1 MKFFAGIIFSVSLL
15 LTGCGG
21 GGGGGGAGVDPN
33 NSAVSADSTTM
44 SLENVNQLMVAPVGL
59 TASTVALNKPS
70 LMKAFYAL
78 LGIQNAEAQSTV
90 SNQVYTIDKNRK
102 ITPSTVADIIA
113 GTRSSAR
120 SNWVTRTPKF
130 LLISYNDL
138 YKPGKN
144 GISSQQCNLV
154 AVRISD
160 GLTSCITI
168 NPRCD
173 AINACDVENFLSQ
186 IKVDP
191 SGNIFFVV
199 GGEASLYK
207 VDLTNPQT
215 PAITTIFTH
224 SGVGDAQNPV
234 VNSKG
239 DVFVSINIL
248 SSDYIQSR
256 IYPANGT
263 FTIISDPKSS
273 NTQIND
279 NKVGCAF
286 PGLGSH
292 STSFYYL
299 SMAQKTQTATLSE
312 MVSNG
317 NGTFTKV
324 EISSSPAGGEKPLAF
339 GDCAAVVSQAD
350 RTFAIGY
357 KIYGNAANRLYEIL
371 NPTNTPKIHM
381 LNNEFDAAIS
391 MKSCSNGLAILG
403 INAGETSHGI
413 DRFESSTSVVSHVLP
428 VGKYLVKSMTVSG
441 DCAIDFVGVRLLDKA
456 NVIGSIDP
464 LNTLKITDLS
474 ASATSIAT
482 LR

>member
-1 MKFFAGIIFSVSLL
+1 MKIFVGIIFSVSLL
-15 LTGCGG
+15 LNGCGG
-21 GGGGGGAGVDPN
+21 GGGVDPN
-33 NSAVSADSTTM
+33 NSAVSTDSSTM
-44 SLENVNQLMVAPVGL
+44 SLENVSQLMVAPVGL

-70 LMKAFYAL
+70 LMKAWYAL

-90 SNQVYTIDKNRK
+90 SNQVNTIGSTGT
-102 ITPSTVADIIA
+102 ISPSRVADIVA
-113 GTRSSAR
+113 GKPTSAS

-130 LLISYNDL
+130 VIISYSGL
-138 YKPGKN
+138 YK
-144 GISSQQCNLV
+144 SSGTGVSPQQCNLV
-154 AVRISD
+154 AVRVSD
-160 GLTSCITI
+160 GLLSCISI
-168 NPRCD
+168 FPRCD
-173 AINACDVENFLSQ
+173 FVNACDVTNFLSQ
-186 IKVDP
+186 IKVDT

-199 GGEASLYK
+199 GSEASLYK
-207 VDLTNPQT
+207 VDLTKPLT
-215 PAITTIFTH
+215 PVVSTIFTH
-224 SGVGDAQNPV
+224 SAIGDAQNPV
-234 VNSKG
+234 VNSNG
-239 DVFVSINIL
+239 AVFVSINIL

-263 FTIISDPKSS
+263 FTVISDPKST

-286 PGLGSH
+286 PGVGSH

-312 MVSNG
+312 IVSNG

-324 EISSSPAGGEKPLAF
+324 EISSSPAGGDKPLAF
-339 GDCAAVVSQAD
+339 GDCAAVASQAD

-391 MKSCSNGLAILG
+391 MKSCSNGLVILG

-413 DRFESSTSVVSHVLP
+413 DRFESSASVVSHVLP
-428 VGKYLVKSMTVSG
+428 VGKYLVKSMTFAG

-464 LNTLKITDLS
+464 LNTLKITVLS

-482 LR
+482 SK